1 MTGFV
6 FTLASYRA
14 LLAASSFK
22 AVSKQRRLE
31 VVRQTGCAMGVAFH
45 LCRMA
50 LMIAYRLVQFWTGY
64 FKQIED
70 AGGFDF
76 ERAAASAATRRLK
89 RRRILFPPKRN

>member
-1 MTGFV
+1 LFSRSQAT
-6 FTLASYRA
+6 A
-14 LLAASSFK
+14 LYWWPQA
-22 AVSKQRRLE
+22 SKQFQSSAAWKSCGKPAVQWVSRFIYAA
-31 VVRQTGCAMGVAFH
+31 V
-45 LCRMA
+45 A